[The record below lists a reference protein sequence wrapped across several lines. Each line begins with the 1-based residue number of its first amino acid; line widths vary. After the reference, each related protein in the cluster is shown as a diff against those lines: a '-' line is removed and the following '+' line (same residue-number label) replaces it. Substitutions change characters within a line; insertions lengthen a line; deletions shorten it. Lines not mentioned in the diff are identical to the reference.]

1 MAGEATPNSLASI
14 EKKERAQM
22 ARNNEKRNPLKPK
35 TKTKTKTKERYVVW
49 ACFSALGLG
58 ETVRE
63 DQGGSRCRCVG

>member
-35 TKTKTKTKERYVVW
+35 TKTKTKTKERYV
-49 ACFSALGLG
+49 CLGLFQCFG
-58 ETVRE
+58 
-63 DQGGSRCRCVG
+63 VG